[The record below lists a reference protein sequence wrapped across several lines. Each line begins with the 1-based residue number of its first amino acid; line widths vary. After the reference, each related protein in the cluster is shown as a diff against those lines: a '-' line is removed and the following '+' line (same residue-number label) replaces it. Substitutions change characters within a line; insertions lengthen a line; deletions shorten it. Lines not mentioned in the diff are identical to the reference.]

1 MSTVLSPRT
10 HRRLRIAVFVLTAGM
25 VAYLALVAAF
35 PWILSH
41 LPAGLSWF
49 GKPGSI
55 PTIVIACATIAL
67 ACTLAWRHG
76 FGRRSVG
83 GPLGITIAL
92 TILSFI
98 LAFGSYLW
106 CHDNVHPPVVT
117 ALLWAGDLI
126 KGGIDDHR
134 FYPSWTLCPAHAP
147 VAIDIARVTTMAAIL
162 IGVAGIA
169 IALLQ
174 SRLDRIRVRFDPSI
188 TAVVGADGEAD
199 SMLSAIARTLEHN
212 SHLVIV
218 TSFDDAQRRAEL
230 RRAGH
235 RILAVDFDKP
245 DALTSLPIWTRLSRL
260 YLLSSD
266 PVTNLQR
273 LKSITRCLPAGRNR
287 RLPLTVR
294 IDDPWQAEAWRAQQ
308 LGGSDQRWAADTV
321 GKYEVTA
328 QRLLDTVID
337 DELATKIVICGTT
350 PLTLAV
356 CANLV
361 RRRLER
367 NFYSE
372 PSDTPAPSLVI
383 VGEDAEEYR
392 RDEKFHLAQRGLESA
407 QDWMTAV
414 AQPPSVSC
422 LIPLLTPESGGEPV
436 DAAVIIT
443 EAPCDPMLGTLLAG
457 HFPSLPIYAYS
468 HDATELPD
476 VASIVGRLH
485 TFRLTMELPPGHSLD
500 VWERAAMLIHNRY
513 VTEFPS
519 SSPAARPW
527 AQLDDFYRGSNR
539 RQVRNALWM
548 VEQIAGHT
556 WDTFGISNDAP
567 SGPSTQLN
575 PLERLARMGIDRDA
589 ALAMA
594 EAEHH
599 DWCRYYRQAGWRYG
613 PVRDDARKIHDG
625 LVSWKTVASD
635 PDALNRALTSL
646 DSTLSALRE
655 LGYRSRPMWQRFRRT
670 GTVNAEQRTEPWS
683 WTSASGQPMRAEAG
697 DWAVSGHAGGQPW
710 SVRDDIFR
718 STHEHVDGNTWR
730 RCGVVKARKARG
742 EEVIQTLEGPLT
754 AEPGDWIVQGSHGE
768 QWPVDPDTFKQ
779 QYQGPLSEAAPG
791 GVDFTGVK
799 K

>member
-1 MSTVLSPRT
+1 M
-10 HRRLRIAVFVLTAGM
+10 AVFAITAAI
-25 VAYLALVAAF
+25 VVYLALVAAF
-35 PWILSH
+35 PWILPR
-41 LPAGLSWF
+41 LPAWVRWF
-49 GKPGSI
+49 GESGSI
-55 PTIVIACATIAL
+55 PTIVIACGAIGL
-67 ACTLAWRHG
+67 ASALAWRRG
-76 FGRRSVG
+76 LGRRSVG
-83 GPLGITIAL
+83 GPLAITIAL
-92 TILSFI
+92 TIVSFI
-98 LAFGSYLW
+98 LAFGSYIW
-106 CHDNVHPPVVT
+106 CHDNVHPLGVT
-117 ALLWAGDLI
+117 ALIWAGDLI
-126 KGGIDDHR
+126 KGGVDDHR

-147 VAIDIARVTTMAAIL
+147 VALDIARVTTMAAIL
-162 IGVAGIA
+162 IGIAGIA
-169 IALLQ
+169 IAVLQ
-174 SRLDRIRVRFDPSI
+174 SRLDRIRVRFDTSI
-188 TAVVGADGEAD
+188 TAVIGADEESD
-199 SMLSAIARTLEHN
+199 SMLSAVARTLEEN
-212 SHLVIV
+212 SRLVIV
-218 TSFDDAQRRAEL
+218 TSFDDAQRRSEL
-230 RRAGH
+230 RRSGH

-245 DALTSLPIWTRLSRL
+245 GALRSLPVWGKLNRL
-260 YLLSSD
+260 YLLSPD

-273 LKSITRCLPAGRNR
+273 LKQITRCLPAGRKR

-308 LGGSDQRWAADTV
+308 LGGSDRRWAADTV

-337 DELATKIVICGTT
+337 DELASKIVVCGTT
-350 PLTLAV
+350 PLTLAA

-372 PSDTPAPSLVI
+372 PSDTPPPRLVI

-392 RDEKFHLAQRGLESA
+392 RDERFHLAQRGLESA

-414 AQPPSVSC
+414 DQPASVSC
-422 LIPLLTPESGGEPV
+422 LIPLLTPESGDDPV

-485 TFRLTMELPPGHSLD
+485 TFRLTMDLPPGHSLD

-513 VTEFPS
+513 VAEFPS
-519 SSPAARPW
+519 SSPAAQPW
-527 AQLDDFYRGSNR
+527 ANLDDFYRGSNR

-556 WDTFGISNDAP
+556 WDTFGITAEAP
-567 SGPSTQLN
+567 NVELPTGLD
-575 PLERLARMGIDRDA
+575 PLERLSRMGIDREA

-594 EAEHH
+594 EAEHN
-599 DWCRYYRQAGWRYG
+599 DWCRYYRRAGWRDG

-625 LVSWKTVASD
+625 LVSWETVASD
-635 PDALNRALTSL
+635 PEALNRALTSL

-670 GTVNAEQRTEPWS
+670 GTVTAEQRTEPWS
-683 WTSASGQPMRAEAG
+683 WTSTSGQPMRAEAG
-697 DWAVSGHAGGQPW
+697 DWAVGARPGGQPW
-710 SVRDDIFR
+710 SVRDDIFQ
-718 STHEHVDGNTWR
+718 STHEHVTGNTWR
-730 RCGVVKARKARG
+730 RCGDVKARKARG

-779 QYQGPLSEAAPG
+779 QYQGPLSDP
-791 GVDFTGVK
+791 TPSLTRL
-799 K
+799 

>member
-1 MSTVLSPRT
+1 MSPFRT
-10 HRRLRIAVFVLTAGM
+10 RPSRRWLRIGVFAVTTVM
-25 VAYLALVAAF
+25 VAYLALVAAY
-35 PWILSH
+35 PWILTD
-41 LPAGLSWF
+41 LPAWISWF
-49 GKPGSI
+49 GRSGSI

-83 GPLGITIAL
+83 GPLSITIAL
-92 TILSFI
+92 TVVSFI

-117 ALLWAGDLI
+117 ALVWAGDLI
-126 KGGIDDHR
+126 KGGVDDHR

-147 VAIDIARVTTMAAIL
+147 VALDIARVTTMAAIL
-162 IGVAGIA
+162 IGIAGIA

-188 TAVVGADGEAD
+188 TAVIGADDEAD
-199 SMLSAIARTLEHN
+199 SMLSAIGRTLEHN
-212 SHLVIV
+212 SRLVIV
-218 TSFDDAQRRAEL
+218 TSFDDAQRRGEL

-245 DALTSLPIWTRLSRL
+245 DALASLPIWGRLSRL
-260 YLLSSD
+260 YLLSPD

-273 LKSITRCLPAGRNR
+273 LKSITRCLPAARNR

-328 QRLLDTVID
+328 HRLLDIVID
-337 DELATKIVICGTT
+337 DELATKIVVCGTT

-372 PSDTPAPSLVI
+372 PSDTPPPSLVI

-392 RDEKFHLAQRGLESA
+392 RDERFHLAQRGLESA
-407 QDWMTAV
+407 QQWMTAV
-414 AQPPSVSC
+414 AQPASVSC
-422 LIPLLTPESGGEPV
+422 LIPLLTTESGGEPV

-485 TFRLTMELPPGHSLD
+485 TFRLTMDLPPGHSLD

-513 VTEFPS
+513 VSEFPS

-556 WDTFGISNDAP
+556 WDTFGNSSEAP
-567 SGPSTQLN
+567 VAPPTDPD
-575 PLERLARMGIDRDA
+575 PLKRLSRMGIDREA

-599 DWCRYYRQAGWRYG
+599 DWCRYYRQAGWRFG

-625 LVSWKTVASD
+625 LVSWKSVASD

-655 LGYRSRPMWQRFRRT
+655 LGYRSRPMWQHFRRT
-670 GTVNAEQRTEPWS
+670 GTVTAEQRTEPWS

-697 DWAVSGHAGGQPW
+697 DWAVSGHAGGKSW

-730 RCGVVKARKARG
+730 RSGVVKARKARG

-754 AEPGDWIVQGSHGE
+754 AEPGDWIVQGGHGE

-779 QYQGPLSEAAPG
+779 QYQGPLGEAASSLTYPR
-791 GVDFTGVK
+791 
-799 K
+799 

>member
-1 MSTVLSPRT
+1 MNTLRKPQPR
-10 HRRLRIAVFVLTAGM
+10 RWFPIAVFAVTAAM
-25 VAYLALVAAF
+25 VIYLALVAAF
-35 PWILSH
+35 PWILGR
-41 LPAGLSWF
+41 LPTWLNWF
-49 GKPGSI
+49 GRPGSI

-67 ACTLAWRHG
+67 ACTLAWQRG
-76 FGRRSVG
+76 FGHRSVG
-83 GPLGITIAL
+83 GPITITIAL
-92 TILSFI
+92 TVVSFI

-106 CHDNVHPPVVT
+106 CHDNVHTPFVT
-117 ALLWAGDLI
+117 ALVWAGDLI
-126 KGGIDDHR
+126 KGGVDDHR
-134 FYPSWTLCPAHAP
+134 FYPSYTLCPAHAP
-147 VAIDIARVTTMAAIL
+147 VALDIARVTTMAAIL
-162 IGVAGIA
+162 IGIAGIA
-169 IALLQ
+169 VALLQ
-174 SRLDRIRVRFDPSI
+174 SKLDRFRVRFDPSI
-188 TAVVGADGEAD
+188 TAVVGADVEAD
-199 SMLSAIARTLEHN
+199 SMLSAIGRSLEGN
-212 SHLVIV
+212 SRLVIV
-218 TSFDDAQRRAEL
+218 TSVEDAQRRGEL

-245 DALTSLPIWTRLSRL
+245 DALTSLPIWGRLSRL
-260 YLLSSD
+260 YLLSPD

-308 LGGSDQRWAADTV
+308 LGGSDRRWAADTV

-328 QRLLDTVID
+328 HRLLDSVID

-367 NFYSE
+367 DFYSE
-372 PSDTPAPSLVI
+372 PSDTPPPRLVI

-392 RDEKFHLAQRGLESA
+392 RDERFHLAQRGLAST

-414 AQPPSVSC
+414 AQPASVSC
-422 LIPLLTPESGGEPV
+422 LIPLLTPDSGDEPV
-436 DAAVIIT
+436 DVAVIIT

-468 HDATELPD
+468 RDATELPD
-476 VASIVGRLH
+476 VASIVGRLQ
-485 TFRLTMELPPGHSLD
+485 TFRLTMDLPPGHSLD

-513 VTEFPS
+513 AAEFPS
-519 SSPAARPW
+519 SSPAGRPW

-556 WDTFGISNDAP
+556 WDTFGATTGAP
-567 SGPSTQLN
+567 SVPPGGPN
-575 PLERLARMGIDRDA
+575 PLDRLERMGIDGDA

-599 DWCRYYRQAGWRYG
+599 DWCRYYRRAGWRYG
-613 PVRDDARKIHDG
+613 PMRDDDKKIHDG
-625 LVSWKTVASD
+625 LVSWEAVASD
-635 PDALNRALTSL
+635 PEALDRALTSL
-646 DSTLSALRE
+646 ESTLSALRE
-655 LGYRSRPMWQRFRRT
+655 LGYRSRPMWQLFRRT
-670 GTVNAEQRTEPWS
+670 GTVTAQQRTEPWS
-683 WTSASGQPMRAEAG
+683 WTSASGQPMRADAG
-697 DWAVSGHAGGQPW
+697 DWAVSGPAGGQPW

-718 STHEHVDGNTWR
+718 ATHEHVDGSTWR
-730 RCGVVKARKARG
+730 RCGEVKARKARG

-768 QWPVDPDTFKQ
+768 QWPVDPETFKH
-779 QYQGPLSEAAPG
+779 QYQGPLREAASSLTYPQ
-791 GVDFTGVK
+791 
-799 K
+799 